1 MITVFIKLFR
11 DGECSVKGKKGFSSV
26 FLYSTAVIGLLVIVG
41 AIFPQQFGTVSG
53 NISTWVSETFGWY
66 YMLLYTAILGFC
78 IFLLFSPIGKLKLG
92 KPKINQNL
100 KQFPGLLCYLVL
112 VWVSV

>member
-1 MITVFIKLFR
+1 MV
-11 DGECSVKGKKGFSSV
+11 SVLLKEKKGFSSV

-92 KPKINQNL
+92 KPKD
-100 KQFPGLLCYLVL
+100 KPEFKT
-112 VWVSV
+112 VSWLALFIWCTK